1 MPIFDFRCSEC
12 DHVFDEL
19 VKSADATEAVQCSKC
34 GSKKV
39 ERLVSVFAASG
50 SRSEGAGGP
59 RPGPA
64 RRGGCG
70 PSCGCGA

>member
-19 VKSADATEAVQCSKC
+19 VKSADSIDAVQCSKC

-50 SRSEGAGGP
+50 SRPEGSGGGQ
-59 RPGPA
+59 RSTT